1 LELTTDRNP
10 QTAESVNA
18 LQTATA
24 YNRDRSLLHI
34 ALGLVTALL
43 VASVQLMG
51 LVELPVTLETT
62 IIVLG
67 TAAASFLRTEVE

>member
-1 LELTTDRNP
+1 V
-10 QTAESVNA
+10 A
-18 LQTATA
+18 
-24 YNRDRSLLHI
+24 
-34 ALGLVTALL
+34 ALL
-43 VASVQLMG
+43 VAGVQLMG